1 MYLQDY
7 LIVLLLMCMCSCVLG
22 ATTIFNVMNYGAVG
36 NGRTDDSQAFLKA
49 WKAACQAQVNSTTVP
64 VVLVPTKQTFLLSPL
79 TFNGPCKSSR
89 IYMLVSG
96 NIVAPLKTAWTGKQ
110 INAWIIFSNVNGLV
124 MKGNGVIDGQ
134 GSSWWPANP
143 CKDDPTNG
151 VNCKGPTGMIFQS
164 CHGLRLDGFSKINSP
179 GNHILIMGTNDAVV
193 SNLRII
199 APGDSPNTDAFNIS
213 SSTRVQI
220 RNSFIATGDD
230 CIAISA
236 GSSNIDV
243 SGITCGP
250 GHGISIGSLGGGGFD
265 VVENVR
271 VRSCT
276 LKGTLTGVR
285 IKTNQGGKG
294 YARKISFDGIKLEAV
309 DNPIQIEQFYCPL
322 KVNCQNYTSAVAI
335 SDVSFTGISGT
346 SIASNVINLSCSQ
359 TVGCTNIKLDRIYIT
374 SSTPG
379 NKVFANCFNAHGKAT
394 RTKPAVKCLLP

>member
-1 MYLQDY
+1 MMKLMLPAKMDY
-7 LIVLLLMCMCSCVLG
+7 VIMVVLLMCMGSCALG

-49 WKAACQAQVNSTTVP
+49 WKAACQAQSTTP
-64 VVLVPTKQTFLLSPL
+64 VVLVPQKQTFLLNPL

-96 NIVAPLKTAWTGKQ
+96 KIIAPVKAAWSGKQ
-110 INAWIIFSNVNGLV
+110 RHAWIIFSYVNGLIV
-124 MKGNGVIDGQ
+124 KGKGVIDGQ
-134 GSSWWPANP
+134 GPSWWPAKP
-143 CKDDPTNG
+143 CFNDPANG
-151 VNCKGPTGMIFQS
+151 VNCKGPT
-164 CHGLRLDGFSKINSP
+164 LNK
-179 GNHILIMGTNDAVV
+179 GTNQKFFH
-193 SNLRII
+193 SN
-199 APGDSPNTDAFNIS
+199 
-213 SSTRVQI
+213 
-220 RNSFIATGDD
+220 
-230 CIAISA
+230 
-236 GSSNIDV
+236 
-243 SGITCGP
+243 
-250 GHGISIGSLGGGGFD
+250 SIGSLGGGGFD

-271 VRSCT
+271 VRNCT

-294 YARKISFDGIKLEAV
+294 YARKISFEGIKLEAV

-322 KVNCQNYTSAVAI
+322 KVNCQNYTSAVSI

-359 TVGCTNIKLDRIYIT
+359 TVGCTNIKLDRVYIT